1 MTTTLPKK
9 NNIPPIGELV
19 DTIVTDCLNTVDV
32 KSITINECSAQFAC
46 LLNGIWHS
54 RLPKIE
60 WSNVVRNT
68 HYVCFVFMYKQ
79 SIIGCGIWSSP
90 VAQNR
95 MKNGKS
101 ILELRRLALSD
112 VCPKNTATR
121 VISSMIK
128 QISKKFDDIVK
139 LISYQD
145 KEVHLGTIYK
155 AANWYVGAETELIDW
170 NTSSRK
176 RNVLQSTSAKIRWEF
191 DLPKRTINVDK
202 LKKLPEWLC

>member
-1 MTTTLPKK
+1 MSNETAPM
-9 NNIPPIGELV
+9 IGDLV
-19 DTIVTDCLNTVDV
+19 GVITDCVDDVEV
-32 KSITINECSAQFAC
+32 KSINIHECGAQFAC

-54 RLPKIE
+54 RLPNIH

-79 SIIGCGIWSSP
+79 SIIGCAIWSSP

-95 MKNGKS
+95 MKNGKTT
-101 ILELRRLALSD
+101 LELRRLALSD

-121 VISSMIK
+121 VISLMIK
-128 QISKKFDDIVK
+128 QIVKKFADIQK

-145 KEVHLGTIYK
+145 EEVHLGTIYK
-155 AANWYVGAETELIDW
+155 AANWYIGAKTELIDW

-176 RNVLQSTSAKIRWEF
+176 RNVLQSDSAKIRWEF
-191 DLPKRTINVDK
+191 DLPKTN
-202 LKKLPEWLC
+202 LPSWLRSK